1 MSNKQAG
8 FATRAIHVGQEPDAE
23 TGAVSPPI
31 HPTSTYVQ
39 QELGSTKDTN
49 IPEVRTPP
57 ALGWNKTSP
66 RWKAASPLRSSPA
79 AWRQLTQFL
88 QCTNRATTSCAAT
101 TFMVECR
108 ASSIRCWQISGSSS
122 RT

>member
-1 MSNKQAG
+1 MSNKQPG

-39 QELGSTKDTN
+39 QELGKHKEYEYSRGENPT
-49 IPEVRTPP
+49 RTRLEQNLA
-57 ALGWNKTSP
+57 ALE
-66 RWKAASPLRSSPA
+66 AASPLRSSPA
-79 AWRQLTQFL
+79 AWQQLTQFA

-101 TFMVECR
+101 IF
-108 ASSIRCWQISGSSS
+108 
-122 RT
+122 